1 MALPTHKPTLPPV
14 KPSRLSS
21 RNKLWNNRTLI
32 LMCVPAIFFFLLF
45 SYVPLPGLYLAFVRY
60 NYADGMLRSPFVGFQ
75 NFRFLWMT
83 GDLLR
88 ITRNTVLYNFAF
100 IAFGN
105 IMAISVAVL
114 MNELRSKSFR
124 KVAQTLMF
132 LPYFISYVLVGLFV
146 YNILNYEYGTLN
158 AIIQAFGGEPIE
170 TYSNVG
176 IWKYAIVF
184 THIWKETGYGSI
196 IYFAAIMGLD
206 AEMYEAAE
214 IDGSNAIQRIR
225 YITLPCLKPT
235 FIILLLFALGGVLR
249 GNFGLFYN
257 LVGSN
262 TLLYQSTDIIETFVF
277 RALIVNFNFSTGT
290 AVGLFQSIFGFSL
303 VMTVNWIIR
312 RIEPEYALF

>member
-1 MALPTHKPTLPPV
+1 MALPIQKTMGPLRIKPGRI
-14 KPSRLSS
+14 SRS
-21 RNKLWNNRTLI
+21 KFWNNRTLI
-32 LMCVPAIFFFLLF
+32 LMCLPAIIFFFVF

-105 IMAISVAVL
+105 IMMITVAVL

-124 KVAQTLMF
+124 KISQTLMF

-158 AIIQAFGGEPIE
+158 AIISALGGETVQ

-176 IWKYAIVF
+176 IWKYVIVF
-184 THIWKETGYGSI
+184 THLWKETGYGSI
-196 IYFAAIMGLD
+196 IYFAAIMGLS

-214 IDGSNAIQRIR
+214 IDGASAIQRIR
-225 YITLPCLKPT
+225 FITLPCLKPT
-235 FIILLLFALGGVLR
+235 FIILLLFALGGVLK
-249 GNFGLFYN
+249 GNFGLFFNLIGYN
-257 LVGSN
+257 S
-262 TLLYQSTDIIETFVF
+262 LLYPSTDIIETFVF
-277 RALIVNFNFSTGT
+277 RALMVNFNFSTGT
-290 AVGLFQSIFGFSL
+290 AVGLFQSFFGFTL